1 MKLST
6 TFYHPLPTDHDEM
19 AQHYRDLIAW
29 QKAMKLVTHV
39 YEVTKTFPSDE
50 RFGLTS
56 QMRRCAVSIP
66 SNIAEGQARNT
77 AGEFKQFIGIARG
90 STAELTTQILIAEQ
104 LGYLN
109 TSEQTIQMADE
120 VGRILTGLS
129 QSLRT
134 NH

>member
-1 MKLST
+1 
-6 TFYHPLPTDHDEM
+6 M
-19 AQHYRDLIAW
+19 ARHYRELIAW
-29 QKAMKLVTHV
+29 QKAMALVTHI
-39 YEVTKTFPSDE
+39 YSITKGFPGDE

-56 QMRRCAVSIP
+56 QMRRCAVSIR

-77 AGEFKQFIGIARG
+77 TGEFKQFIGIARG
-90 STAELTTQILIAEQ
+90 SVAELTTQILIAEQ
-104 LGYLN
+104 LGFL
-109 TSEQTIQMADE
+109 SAPKQTIEMAEE

>member
-1 MKLST
+1 
-6 TFYHPLPTDHDEM
+6 
-19 AQHYRDLIAW
+19 
-29 QKAMKLVTHV
+29 
-39 YEVTKTFPSDE
+39 
-50 RFGLTS
+50 
-56 QMRRCAVSIP
+56 MRRCAVSIP

-77 AGEFKQFIGIARG
+77 TGEFKQFIGVARG
-90 STAELTTQILIAEQ
+90 SIAELTTQLLIAEQ

-109 TSEQTIQMADE
+109 APQQIIDLAEE

>member
-1 MKLST
+1 
-6 TFYHPLPTDHDEM
+6 M
-19 AQHYRDLIAW
+19 AQHYRELIAW
-29 QKAMKLVTHV
+29 QKAMALVKHV
-39 YEVTKTFPSDE
+39 YEITKGFPDDE
-50 RFGLTS
+50 KFGLIS

-77 AGEFKQFIGIARG
+77 TGEFKQFIGVARG
-90 STAELTTQILIAEQ
+90 SIAELTTQLLISEQ

-109 TSEQTIQMADE
+109 APQQSIDLAEE

>member
-1 MKLST
+1 MGQS
-6 TFYHPLPTDHDEM
+6 
-19 AQHYRDLIAW
+19 YRELIAW
-29 QKAMKLVTHV
+29 KKSMILVKHV
-39 YEVTKTFPSDE
+39 YDITKRFPDDE
-50 RFGLTS
+50 KFGLVS

-77 AGEFKQFIGIARG
+77 TGEFKQFVGVARG

-104 LGYLN
+104 LGYLDDPQQIL
-109 TSEQTIQMADE
+109 ELAEE